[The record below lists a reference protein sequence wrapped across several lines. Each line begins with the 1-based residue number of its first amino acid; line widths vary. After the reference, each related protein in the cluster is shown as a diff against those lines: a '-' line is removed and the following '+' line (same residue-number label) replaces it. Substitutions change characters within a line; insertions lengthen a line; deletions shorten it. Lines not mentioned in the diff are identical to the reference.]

1 MKRSS
6 RSRIT
11 PELLLTATTA
21 LIGVGAWAL
30 ARAQRE
36 RARPDKTRQD
46 MPSLARGRGLRV
58 ERAVTIMR
66 PPEELY
72 RRWRD
77 LSRLPEIMPYLE
89 SVVMIDDTHSRW
101 TVRGPGNTPICWD
114 AELVADEPGRLIAWR
129 SIGGADVDNAGS
141 VRFTPAPDHRGSEVK
156 VVMSYAPPIGRLAD
170 AVATAFGRSGER
182 EVREGLRRF
191 KQWIETDEVATG
203 ARNRQRDAPRD
214 RVRLPG
220 AA

>member
-1 MKRSS
+1 
-6 RSRIT
+6 
-11 PELLLTATTA
+11 
-21 LIGVGAWAL
+21 
-30 ARAQRE
+30 
-36 RARPDKTRQD
+36 
-46 MPSLARGRGLRV
+46 MPSLAVGRGLHV

-66 PPEELY
+66 SPEELY

-89 SVVMIDDTHSRW
+89 SVTVLDDTRSRW

-129 SIGGADVDNAGS
+129 SIGDADVDNAGS
-141 VRFTPAPDHRGSEVK
+141 VRFTPAPDERGTELK
-156 VVMSYAPPIGRLAD
+156 VVMSYAPPVGRFAD

-191 KQWIETDEVATG
+191 KQWMETNEMAT
-203 ARNRQRDAPRD
+203 AERNRQSDAPRD
-214 RVRLPG
+214 RSRLRG

>member
-1 MKRSS
+1 
-6 RSRIT
+6 
-11 PELLLTATTA
+11 
-21 LIGVGAWAL
+21 
-30 ARAQRE
+30 
-36 RARPDKTRQD
+36 

-58 ERAVTIMR
+58 DRAVTIMR

-89 SVVMIDDTHSRW
+89 SVVVIDDTRSRW

-129 SIGGADVDNAGS
+129 SIGDADVDNAGS
-141 VRFTPAPDHRGSEVK
+141 VRFTPAPDHRSSEVK

-203 ARNRQRDAPRD
+203 ARNRQRDAARD